1 MSVKSLIVIE
11 KIKNEI
17 ENIEKIVCKVEKG
30 FKCAKENI
38 RDADF
43 YLDSVAFNLHGF
55 YSGIEE
61 IFETIANGIDNE
73 LPSGNRWHKDLLDQ
87 VSIEIIGIRPVV
99 ISNNTKKQLIEFL
112 AFRHLIRD
120 IYTFEIKPEKL
131 GKLVEILP
139 QAFENF
145 KKDVNEFLIFLE
157 KIAMG

>member
-1 MSVKSLIVIE
+1 MNVRSLIIIE

-17 ENIEKIVCKVEKG
+17 ESIEKIVSRVEKG

-38 RDADF
+38 KDADF

-61 IFETIANGIDNE
+61 IFEIIANGIDNE

-87 VSIEIIGIRPVV
+87 VSIEITGIRPII
-99 ISNNTKKQLIEFL
+99 ISGNTKKQLIEFL

-131 GKLVEILP
+131 GKLVEMLS
-139 QAFENF
+139 QTFENF

-157 KIAMG
+157 KISIV